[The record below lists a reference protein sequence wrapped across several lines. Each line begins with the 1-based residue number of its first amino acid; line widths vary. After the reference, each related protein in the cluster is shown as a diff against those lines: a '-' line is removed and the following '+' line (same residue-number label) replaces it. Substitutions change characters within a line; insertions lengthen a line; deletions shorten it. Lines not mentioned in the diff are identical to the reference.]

1 MDTHAFHFAISKW
14 LVKTNVDFLDRLLSL
29 FVFLKFQA
37 FFFSSSRV
45 VMGIKSIVQLFLC
58 ENPCGIAGIVPSLRL
73 VDA

>member
-37 FFFSSSRV
+37 FFF
-45 VMGIKSIVQLFLC
+45 FLQ
-58 ENPCGIAGIVPSLRL
+58 EWLWE
-73 VDA
+73 